1 MNKAEFKRK
10 LKEKTRCFI
19 QHNGW
24 TCGTCF
30 FAISKDFNNK
40 HWKAVLF
47 YRGDYTLKS
56 LEKDK
61 DWNYKKLLEEVWE
74 IIKD

>member
-1 MNKAEFKRK
+1 MEKREFKRK
-10 LKEKTRCFI
+10 LKEKTLCDI

-30 FAISKDFNNK
+30 FAISEELNNE

-47 YRGDYTLKS
+47 YRGDYTLEEMEMDKS
-56 LEKDK
+56 WD
-61 DWNYKKLLEEVWE
+61 YKSLLEEVWE
-74 IIKD
+74 LIK